1 MAKQFGVERMTIPR
15 NSKSYPYLAIAQ
27 HYNVDYGKV
36 LLYSEKLIEYTENG
50 YMSAPATQWRYE
62 VWRLERGKLK

>member
-1 MAKQFGVERMTIPR
+1 MTIHR

-27 HYNVDYGKV
+27 HYNVDYGQV
-36 LLYSEKLIEYTENG
+36 LLYSERLIRVGIDEL
-50 YMSAPATQWRYE
+50 APFTNWRYE

>member
-1 MAKQFGVERMTIPR
+1 MTISL

-36 LLYSEKLIEYTENG
+36 LCYSERLLNDPLGINPR
-50 YMSAPATQWRYE
+50 APATQWRYE
-62 VWRLERGKLK
+62 VWRLERNKFKNKC

>member
-1 MAKQFGVERMTIPR
+1 MTIPR

-36 LLYSEKLIEYTENG
+36 LLYSEKLIRIGIGEL
-50 YMSAPATQWRYE
+50 APFTNWRYE
-62 VWRLERGKLK
+62 VWRLERDKIKNTYVEGAKNE

>member
-1 MAKQFGVERMTIPR
+1 MTIPR

-36 LLYSEKLIEYTENG
+36 LLYSEMLINRTNEGSDCYS
-50 YMSAPATQWRYE
+50 YPPATQWRYE
-62 VWRLERGKLK
+62 VWRLEKNKLKIDVDI